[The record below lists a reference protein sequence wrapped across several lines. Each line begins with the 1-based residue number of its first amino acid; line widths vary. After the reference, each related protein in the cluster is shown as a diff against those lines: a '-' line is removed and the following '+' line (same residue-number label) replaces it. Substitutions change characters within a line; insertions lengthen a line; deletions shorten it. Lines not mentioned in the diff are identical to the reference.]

1 MKVYGVYDENAAS
14 KNNELTMVKELGKV
28 FDKAA
33 TEEQEEL
40 TKKKLIASLMT
51 VLPKK
56 MMS

>member
-33 TEEQEEL
+33 TEE
-40 TKKKLIASLMT
+40 
-51 VLPKK
+51 
-56 MMS
+56 